1 MSNLHKEARRQN
13 LMDSA
18 YTLFLEKGTFGTTIS
33 DIVQRADV
41 AKGTFYLYFKDKD
54 DIFHA
59 LVERISSR
67 VVSDAAKVVQDS
79 GLTDFTERV
88 ILFADCIIEYFKT
101 APTVL
106 RLLDRH
112 FSWPRLEHQL
122 ATTSDP
128 VILSIV
134 RDILDSPAMQGRTEN
149 EVWHLVF
156 VLTEMVGATCYSSIV
171 ESRPAPIDEMKPVLY
186 GIIRASLKPTDNSS
200 PNLPKEDPT
209 ADNK

>member
-1 MSNLHKEARRQN
+1 MSNPRKEVKRQN

-18 YTLFLEKGTFGTTIS
+18 YALFLEKGTLGTTIN
-33 DIVQRADV
+33 DIAQRADV

-67 VVSDAAKVVQDS
+67 VVADAARAVQES
-79 GLTDFTERV
+79 GLTDFSARV

-122 ATTSDP
+122 ATTTDP
-128 VILSIV
+128 LVLSLI
-134 RDILDSPAMQGRTEN
+134 RDVLGSPAMQGRTEQDM
-149 EVWHLVF
+149 WHLIF
-156 VLTEMVGATCYSSIV
+156 VLTEMVGATCYSSII
-171 ESRPAPIDEMKPVLY
+171 ENRPAPIDEMKPVLY
-186 GIIRASLKPTDNSS
+186 GIIRATLLAPNSQQAAVS
-200 PNLPKEDPT
+200 
-209 ADNK
+209 